1 MADEIVPIDD
11 EDVAAGGSWMTIATL
26 AQKRRITKASA
37 WRLVTRR
44 GWERLKGN
52 DGAVRVY
59 VPRGQQQPQTDVSRD
74 DPIDS
79 RDDPTD
85 PTDSPNGGDA
95 AMTGFTAALD
105 ALREAH
111 QGHVTSMQA
120 VIDGQAQVIATAE
133 AKVEQLRQEVAQWR
147 SAGWRQRRRLRRRLQ
162 P

>member
-11 EDVAAGGSWMTIATL
+11 EDVAVGGSWMTIATL

-59 VPRGQQQPQTDVSRD
+59 VPRGQQQPQADAPKD

-79 RDDPTD
+79 PNDGHTD
-85 PTDSPNGGDA
+85 
-95 AMTGFTAALD
+95 TAPDMGAIVSAKDETIRAKDEHIGSLKEAL
-105 ALREAH
+105 
-111 QGHVTSMQA
+111 TK
-120 VIDGQAQVIATAE
+120 AE
-133 AKVEQLRQEVAQWR
+133 DRADELQRQLDQWR
-147 SAGWRQRRRLRRRLQ
+147 MAGWWRRRRLRRG
-162 P
+162 